1 MRSRALRYLG
11 ALAFTGLAA
20 AVQFS
25 FPRVFSSTPFFLFW
39 AAIFLSA
46 TFCGFSAA
54 VLSTAL
60 SSGIVAWAFLY
71 PRHTLILAPIGV
83 AQVALF
89 FVIGVGMSWSITVQR
104 RGERRRSREAA
115 RQLAVIRAGEEQR
128 AQLAADVERQ
138 RERLSSLMS
147 NIPGVVWEAWGDP
160 DLATQRINFVSDHVT
175 RMLGYTIEE
184 WLATPNFWLTI
195 VHPADRT
202 QAAQTAHAHF
212 IRGGYGTNTF
222 RWLTKDGRA
231 LWVESHSTIVC
242 SDDGKPL
249 GMRGVTLDITAR
261 KRAEDAL
268 RVLAELSEVLAST
281 LDYEKSMPP
290 VAEMIAKYF
299 EGWCAVSFL
308 DADTEPRRIALA
320 HFDPAKREAAQKLL
334 ALPPKRNL
342 PQTVVASIDRRQPTI
357 LNAIDD
363 HFIDVS
369 SRDAEHAAL
378 IRQLGL
384 GSMIVAPMVA
394 REKLIG
400 ALSIM
405 SAKQGYFE
413 AADAELANLIARR
426 AAVAIDNAQLYRAAV
441 EASNAKDEF
450 LATVSHELRT
460 PMTATLG
467 WVRML
472 NLGHFDEETQKT
484 ALEAIE
490 RSTRAQAK
498 LIEDILDVSSI
509 ILGKFRLESVPVEL
523 MTIVNAAI
531 DTLRPALVA
540 KNMTL
545 DVDTSRWHGV
555 VHGDPNRLQQV
566 VWNLVSNAIKFG
578 RRDGRIDVTVERID
592 AHGRIT
598 VRDDGAGIDPEF
610 LPHVFDR
617 FRQGDSGA
625 TRSHGGLGLG
635 LAIVRHLV
643 ELHGGTVAVTSE
655 GRGKGATFIV
665 ELPLAVDRDRSE
677 KNVETPLPDLTA
689 RKILI
694 VDDERPTLELFAAVL
709 RRCGAR
715 VATAQSA
722 DEALVVLDTS
732 RQDVVVTD
740 IAMPGRD
747 GVALLHAI
755 RERDSG
761 GTRTPAIALTAL
773 SDLPGGDFDRMLRKP
788 IDPVDL
794 AFEVEK
800 MVSFRPPT

>member
-11 ALAFTGLAA
+11 ALAFTGAA
-20 AVQFS
+20 GAVQLT
-25 FPRVFSSTPFFLFW
+25 FPRVFAATPFFLFW
-39 AAIFLSA
+39 VAIFLSA

-54 VLSTAL
+54 VLATL
-60 SSGIVAWAFLY
+60 VSSGIVASALLA
-71 PRHTLILAPIGV
+71 PPQTIVVAPIGIPQLV
-83 AQVALF
+83 LF
-89 FVIGVGMSWSITVQR
+89 LFIGIAMSWTITAQR
-104 RGERRRSREAA
+104 RGERRQSRDAE
-115 RQLAVIRAGEEQR
+115 RQLAQIRAVEEQR
-128 AQLAADVERQ
+128 AQLAADMERQ
-138 RERLSSLMS
+138 RERLSSIIS
-147 NIPGVVWEAWGDP
+147 NIPGVVWEAWGEP
-160 DLATQRINFVSDHVT
+160 DQASQHIDFVSDHVT
-175 RMLGYTIEE
+175 RMLGYTVEE
-184 WLATPNFWLTI
+184 WLSTPNFWLTI
-195 VHPADRT
+195 VHPDDRA
-202 QAAQTAHAHF
+202 QAAQNARAHF
-212 IRGGYGTNTF
+212 RRGGYGTNTF
-222 RWLTKDGRA
+222 RWMTKDGRA
-231 LWVESHSTIVC
+231 LWVESHSTIVR
-242 SDDGKPL
+242 DGDARPL

-268 RVLAELSEVLAST
+268 RVLAELSESLAST

-290 VAEMIAKYF
+290 VAEMVAKYF
-299 EGWCAVSFL
+299 EGWCAVSFMGGES
-308 DADTEPRRIALA
+308 EPRRIALA

-334 ALPPKRNL
+334 AVAPKRNL
-342 PQTVVASIDRRQPTI
+342 PQKIIESINLREPTI

-363 HFIDVS
+363 HFIDAS
-369 SRDAEHAAL
+369 GRDGEDAAL

-405 SAKQGYFE
+405 SAKQGRFD
-413 AADAELANLIARR
+413 ASDAELADLIARR

-484 ALEAIE
+484 ALESIE

-523 MTIVNAAI
+523 MTVVNAAI
-531 DTLRPALVA
+531 DTLRPALAA
-540 KNMTL
+540 KSMTL

-555 VHGDPNRLQQV
+555 VQGDPNRLQQV

-578 RRDGRIDVTVERID
+578 RREGRIDVAVERIEEH
-592 AHGRIT
+592 ARIT

-617 FRQGDSGA
+617 FRQGESGA

-655 GRGKGATFIV
+655 GRGKGATFTV
-665 ELPLAVDRDRSE
+665 ELPLAVDRERSE
-677 KNVETPLPDLTA
+677 KSVETPLPDLAA
-689 RKILI
+689 RNILI
-694 VDDERPTLELFAAVL
+694 VDDERPTLELFSAVL

-715 VATAQSA
+715 VATAQSV
-722 DEALVVLDTS
+722 DEALVVLNMS
-732 RQDVVVTD
+732 HQDLVVTE
-740 IAMPGRD
+740 IAMPGTD

-755 RERDSG
+755 RERDIG
-761 GTRTPAIALTAL
+761 GTRTPTIGLTAL
-773 SDLPGGDFDRMLRKP
+773 SDLPVGDFDHMMRKP
-788 IDPVDL
+788 IDPIDL
-794 AFEVEK
+794 AFEVARV
-800 MVSFRPPT
+800 VSFHHPT